1 MNNSIVSAV
10 FELLDLRQEIEYLRS
25 LVGEGGGGGMDQS
38 NMAEL
43 QLLREKLMESEKL
56 MNEASRS
63 WQEKLARTEARKKEE
78 MEELKVTKQCQVYN
92 LYMCFCAH
100 Q

>member
-1 MNNSIVSAV
+1 
-10 FELLDLRQEIEYLRS
+10 
-25 LVGEGGGGGMDQS
+25 MDQS

-63 WQEKLARTEARKKEE
+63 WQEKLAQTEARKREE
-78 MEELKVTKQCQVYN
+78 MEELKVTKKCQVYV
-92 LYMCFCAH
+92 FCAY